1 MSVKK
6 DKVKKEK
13 DLGVK
18 KEDGS
23 LVKADEHLGDLAVDK
38 TKKISVTSDKSE
50 NEKKHSSKKGSF
62 ALVWSFIREK
72 FSIDPL
78 TKKRIM
84 RFKQIRRAYVSFVV
98 MIATL
103 VIALFAELLINKRP
117 LIMWA
122 DGALY
127 FPVYGR
133 MNYNK
138 DFNFAD
144 NDHSEIN
151 YREFK
156 KELREKK
163 RGWML
168 LPLIPFDAF
177 EIDSAE
183 APLSLSFSGTPCLG
197 VATDQESEE
206 PYADRLIYRWFD
218 TNESDAVKQGESEKY
233 VWIKYC
239 STDKKDANTKLSDS
253 PDSSKQYIGFAWDKT
268 TRTRSTNH
276 DDYTWFKIG
285 SQNNSFKQ
293 PNGKYTW
300 VRYASNNKGHI
311 MHPLPP
317 SFKTGH
323 VLGTDRI
330 GRDVLARLVYGYRI
344 AILFSLLYVF
354 ITFFIGIVI
363 GVLMGY
369 YGGTFDTVLQRFIE
383 IWEQIPFLYMVMIL
397 SAIFAP
403 SFAIFLAIFVLFGWT
418 GKTWTARAMT
428 YRERERDY
436 ILAARSMGASTW
448 RIVSVHVIPNII
460 VIILTSLPFAI
471 SGGIS
476 SLTSLDFLGYG
487 LRPPTPSW
495 GELLNVGIA
504 TFKNAPWILSSITVA
519 MVCILVMIT
528 FIGEGLRDA
537 FDPRRFTVYR

>member
-1 MSVKK
+1 MS
-6 DKVKKEK
+6 
-13 DLGVK
+13 
-18 KEDGS
+18 
-23 LVKADEHLGDLAVDK
+23 ADEQKKVDEIK
-38 TKKISVTSDKSE
+38 QPSNMAIFWEFVKERFT
-50 NEKKHSSKKGSF
+50 
-62 ALVWSFIREK
+62 L
-72 FSIDPL
+72 DPL

-84 RFKQIRRAYVSFVV
+84 RFKQIKRAYVSFVV
-98 MIATL
+98 MVATL

-117 LIMWA
+117 LLMWV
-122 DGALY
+122 DGSLY
-127 FPVYGR
+127 FPIYGK

-138 DFNFAD
+138 DFGFAD
-144 NDHSEIN
+144 NDNSEVN

-156 KELREKK
+156 KFLKETK
-163 RGWML
+163 RGGL
-168 LPLIPFDAF
+168 ILPIVPFDAF

-183 APLSLSFSGTPCLG
+183 APLSLTFSGTPCLG
-197 VATDQESEE
+197 IAVDKDSDK
-206 PYADRLIYRWFD
+206 PSADRNEYRWFD
-218 TNESDAVKQGESEKY
+218 TNESESIIHVGDVEQY
-233 VWIKYC
+233 MWIKY
-239 STDKKDANTKLSDS
+239 SATDAKGTNTKLSNS
-253 PDSSKQYIGFAWDKT
+253 PDSSKQYIGFAWNKNSKA
-268 TRTRSTNH
+268 RSDVH
-276 DDYTWFKIG
+276 GDYTWFKIG
-285 SQNNSFKQ
+285 SNNNSFKQ

-323 VLGTDRI
+323 LLGTDRI

-354 ITFFIGIVI
+354 ITFFIGIVV

-369 YGGTFDTVLQRFIE
+369 YGGMFDTVFQRFIE

-403 SFAIFLAIFVLFGWT
+403 SFAIFLLIFVLFGWT
-418 GKTWTARAMT
+418 GKTWVARAMT

-504 TFKNAPWILSSITVA
+504 TFKNAPWILTSITVA

>member
-1 MSVKK
+1 MSDDKNK
-6 DKVKKEK
+6 DKISEGIAKASNFKF
-13 DLGVK
+13 LL
-18 KEDGS
+18 S
-23 LVKADEHLGDLAVDK
+23 LL
-38 TKKISVTSDKSE
+38 
-50 NEKKHSSKKGSF
+50 
-62 ALVWSFIREK
+62 REK
-72 FSIDPL
+72 LSIDPL

-84 RFKQIRRAYVSFVV
+84 RFKQIRRAYVSFLV
-98 MIATL
+98 MVATL
-103 VIALFAELLINKRP
+103 VIALLAEVLINKRP

-122 DGALY
+122 DGSLY
-127 FPVYGR
+127 FPIYGK

-138 DFNFAD
+138 DFGFAD

-156 KELREKK
+156 KELKEKK
-163 RGWML
+163 RGWLIM
-168 LPLIPFDAF
+168 PLVPFDAF
-177 EIDSAE
+177 ETDDYAV
-183 APLSLSFSGTPCLG
+183 PLSLTPSGTPCLG
-197 VATDQESEE
+197 VAVDRESAE
-206 PYADRLIYRWFD
+206 PSDDRLEYKWFD
-218 TNESDAVKQGESEKY
+218 VDGADSVKQASDGSAKY
-233 VWIKYC
+233 TWIKYSNTNAND
-239 STDKKDANTKLSDS
+239 STDAKVSNTPGSD
-253 PDSSKQYIGFAWDKT
+253 KQYIGFAWDKSS
-268 TRTRSTNH
+268 RMGSEQH
-276 DDYTWFKIG
+276 KDYTWFRLG
-285 SQNNSFKQ
+285 ENNNSYKQ

-300 VRYASNNKGHI
+300 VRYASNDKGLI

-317 SFKTGH
+317 TFSRGH
-323 VLGTDRI
+323 FLGTDRI

-354 ITFFIGIVI
+354 ITFFIGIVV

-403 SFAIFLAIFVLFGWT
+403 SFTIFLAIFVLFGWT
-418 GKTWTARAMT
+418 GKTWVARAMT

-504 TFKNAPWILSSITVA
+504 TFKNAPWILSSITTA

>member
-1 MSVKK
+1 MSANKK
-6 DKVKKEK
+6 NNKQVKKENNSVAESNDK
-13 DLGVK
+13 LK
-18 KEDGS
+18 N
-23 LVKADEHLGDLAVDK
+23 LAV
-38 TKKISVTSDKSE
+38 
-50 NEKKHSSKKGSF
+50 
-62 ALVWSFIREK
+62 LWSTILEK

-78 TKKRIM
+78 TKKRIV
-84 RFKQIRRAYVSFVV
+84 RFKQIKRAYISFVIMV
-98 MIATL
+98 ATL
-103 VIALFAELLINKRP
+103 IIALLAEVLINKRP
-117 LIMWA
+117 IIMWV

-127 FPVYGR
+127 FPVYGK

-138 DFNFAD
+138 DFAFAD

-156 KELREKK
+156 KELKEKK

-168 LPLIPFDAF
+168 MPLVPFDAF
-177 EIDSAE
+177 EIDNAQ
-183 APLSLSFSGTPCLG
+183 APLSLTPSGTPCLG
-197 VATDQESEE
+197 VAVDRDEAE
-206 PYADRLIYRWFD
+206 PSKDRLDYKWFD
-218 TNESDAVKQGESEKY
+218 TNESDSVKHDSEEARY
-233 VWIKYC
+233 MWIKYS
-239 STDKKDANTKLSDS
+239 STDIKDSKDIKLSDS
-253 PDSSKQYIGFAWDKT
+253 PDKTKQYIGFAWNKEG
-268 TRTRSTNH
+268 RSRSNSH
-276 DDYTWFKIG
+276 GDYTWFKIG
-285 SQNNSFKQ
+285 GNNNSFKQ

-317 SFKTGH
+317 SFSTGH
-323 VLGTDRI
+323 WLGTDRI

-354 ITFFIGIVI
+354 ITFFMGIVV

-369 YGGTFDTVLQRFIE
+369 YGGTFDTTLQRFIE

-403 SFAIFLAIFVLFGWT
+403 SFSIFLAIFVLFGWT
-418 GKTWTARAMT
+418 NKTWVARAMT

-436 ILAARSMGASTW
+436 IMAARSMGASTW

-504 TFKNAPWILSSITVA
+504 TFKNAPWILSSITTA

>member
-1 MSVKK
+1 MCAKQNN
-6 DKVKKEK
+6 
-13 DLGVK
+13 
-18 KEDGS
+18 
-23 LVKADEHLGDLAVDK
+23 
-38 TKKISVTSDKSE
+38 KKISKKDDNRKHDV
-50 NEKKHSSKKGSF
+50 EKKAEPGNFRLFLSF
-62 ALVWSFIREK
+62 LREK
-72 FSIDPL
+72 FSLDPL

-84 RFKQIRRAYVSFVV
+84 RFKQIRRAYISFVIMV
-98 MIATL
+98 ITL
-103 VIALFAELLINKRP
+103 VIALLAEVLINKRP
-117 LIMWA
+117 LIMWV
-122 DGALY
+122 DGTLY
-127 FPVYGR
+127 FPVYGK

-138 DFNFAD
+138 DFGFAEND
-144 NDHSEIN
+144 NSEVN

-156 KELREKK
+156 KELAEKK
-163 RGWML
+163 RGWMI
-168 LPLIPFDAF
+168 LPIVPYDAF
-177 EIDSAE
+177 EIDNSE
-183 APLSLSFSGTPCLG
+183 TDLSLTFSGTPCLG
-197 VATDQESEE
+197 VAVDRNEEE
-206 PYADRLIYRWFD
+206 PSNQRTEYKWFD
-218 TNESDAVKQGESEKY
+218 SGESDSVKQEVDGTY
-233 VWIKYC
+233 TWIKYS
-239 STDKKDANTKLSDS
+239 STDKAGSSEKIADAPN
-253 PDSSKQYIGFAWDKT
+253 SSRQYIGFAWGKS
-268 TRTRSTNH
+268 TRARSEKH
-276 DDYTWFKIG
+276 SDYTWFRIG

-293 PNGKYTW
+293 PNGRYTW

-311 MHPLPP
+311 MHPYPP

-323 VLGTDRI
+323 FLGTDRI

-369 YGGTFDTVLQRFIE
+369 YGGMFDTILQRFIE

-403 SFAIFLAIFVLFGWT
+403 SFAIFLLIFVLFGWT
-418 GKTWTARAMT
+418 AKTWVARAMT

-504 TFKNAPWILSSITVA
+504 TFQNAPWILSSITTA

>member
-1 MSVKK
+1 MN
-6 DKVKKEK
+6 
-13 DLGVK
+13 
-18 KEDGS
+18 
-23 LVKADEHLGDLAVDK
+23 
-38 TKKISVTSDKSE
+38 TKKNDNRDKKTDGQVSDE
-50 NEKKHSSKKGSF
+50 TKKLSNFELILGF
-62 ALVWSFIREK
+62 LREK

-84 RFKQIRRAYVSFVV
+84 RFKQIRRAYISFLIMV
-98 MIATL
+98 ATL
-103 VIALFAELLINKRP
+103 AIALLAEVLINKRP

-127 FPVYGR
+127 FPIYGK

-138 DFNFAD
+138 DFGFAD

-156 KELREKK
+156 KELKEKK
-163 RGWML
+163 RGWLVM
-168 LPLIPFDAF
+168 PLVPFDAF
-177 EIDSAE
+177 ETDDYE
-183 APLSLSFSGTPCLG
+183 VPLSLTPSGTPCLG
-197 VATDQESEE
+197 VAI
-206 PYADRLIYRWFD
+206 DRDEAMPLNDRTEYKWFD
-218 TNESDAVKQGESEKY
+218 LDGADSVKHIGDGEAKY
-233 VWIKYC
+233 TWIKYS
-239 STDKKDANTKLSDS
+239 STDAKDATGVKVSNS
-253 PDSSKQYIGFAWDKT
+253 PDKTKQYIGFAWNKSS
-268 TRTRSTNH
+268 RMGSEEYG
-276 DDYTWFKIG
+276 DYTWFRLG
-285 SQNNSFKQ
+285 VNNNSYKQ

-300 VRYASNNKGHI
+300 VRYASNNKGMI

-317 SFKTGH
+317 TFSRGH
-323 VLGTDRI
+323 FLGTDRI

-369 YGGTFDTVLQRFIE
+369 YGGAFDTTLQRFIE

-403 SFAIFLAIFVLFGWT
+403 SFSIFLAIFVLFGWT
-418 GKTWTARAMT
+418 NKTWVARAMT

-495 GELLNVGIA
+495 GELLNVGVD
-504 TFKNAPWILSSITVA
+504 TFKDSPWILSSITTA

-537 FDPRRFTVYR
+537 FDPRRFTVYK

>member
-1 MSVKK
+1 MSADVKK
-6 DKVKKEK
+6 N
-13 DLGVK
+13 
-18 KEDGS
+18 DGNM
-23 LVKADEHLGDLAVDK
+23 DNGRG
-38 TKKISVTSDKSE
+38 
-50 NEKKHSSKKGSF
+50 SSSF
-62 ALVWSFIREK
+62 VLMLSFLREK

-84 RFKQIRRAYVSFVV
+84 RFKQIRRAYVSFLIMV
-98 MIATL
+98 ATL
-103 VIALFAELLINKRP
+103 VIALLAEVLINKRP
-117 LIMWA
+117 LVMLV
-122 DGALY
+122 DGSLY
-127 FPVYGR
+127 FPIYGK

-138 DFNFAD
+138 DFAFAD

-151 YREFK
+151 YREFS

-163 RGWML
+163 RGWLIM
-168 LPLIPFDAF
+168 PLVPFDAF
-177 EIDSAE
+177 ESDDYTV
-183 APLSLSFSGTPCLG
+183 PLSLTPSGTPCLG
-197 VATDQESEE
+197 VAVDRDEAE
-206 PYADRLIYRWFD
+206 PLNDRMQYKWFD
-218 TNESDAVKQGESEKY
+218 VDGADSIKHAGDGDAKY
-233 VWIKYC
+233 TWIKY
-239 STDKKDANTKLSDS
+239 SNKGVKDSDNVKVS
-253 PDSSKQYIGFAWDKT
+253 ASASADKQYIGFAWGKSS
-268 TRTRSTNH
+268 RNGSELH
-276 DDYTWFKIG
+276 KDYTWFKLG
-285 SQNNSFKQ
+285 ENNNSYKQ

-300 VRYASNNKGHI
+300 VRYASNDKGLI

-317 SFKTGH
+317 TFSRGH
-323 VLGTDRI
+323 FLGTDRI

-403 SFAIFLAIFVLFGWT
+403 SFMIFLAIFVLFGWT
-418 GKTWTARAMT
+418 NKTWVARAMT

-448 RIVSVHVIPNII
+448 RIVSVHVVPNII

-504 TFKNAPWILSSITVA
+504 TFKNAPWILSSITTA

>member
-1 MSVKK
+1 MSSNKK
-6 DKVKKEK
+6 DKNREKEAK
-13 DLGVK
+13 NLND
-18 KEDGS
+18 
-23 LVKADEHLGDLAVDK
+23 
-38 TKKISVTSDKSE
+38 
-50 NEKKHSSKKGSF
+50 SKKKNF
-62 ALVWSFIREK
+62 EIILSFIREK

-84 RFKQIRRAYVSFVV
+84 RFKQIKRAYISFVIMV
-98 MIATL
+98 ATL
-103 VIALFAELLINKRP
+103 IIAFFAELLINKRP

-122 DGALY
+122 DGSLY
-127 FPVYGR
+127 FPVYGK

-138 DFNFAD
+138 DFKFAD

-156 KELREKK
+156 KELKEKK

-168 LPLIPFDAF
+168 LPLVPFDAF

-197 VATDQESEE
+197 VATDQDTEE
-206 PYADRLIYRWFD
+206 PSSDRLMYRWFD
-218 TNESDAVKQGESEKY
+218 TNETDAVKQGESEKY
-233 VWIKYC
+233 VWVKYS
-239 STDKKDANTKLSDS
+239 STDAKDSNAKLSDS
-253 PDSSKQYIGFAWDKT
+253 PDSSKQYIGLAWGKD
-268 TRTRSTNH
+268 TRARSSNH
-276 DDYTWFKIG
+276 DDYTWFKVG

-300 VRYASNNKGHI
+300 IRYASNNKGHI

-317 SFKTGH
+317 SLKTGH

-369 YGGTFDTVLQRFIE
+369 YGGTFDTILQRFIE

-504 TFKNAPWILSSITVA
+504 TFKNAPWILSSITTA

>member
-13 DLGVK
+13 GLGVK

-23 LVKADEHLGDLAVDK
+23 LVKADERLGDLAVDK
-38 TKKISVTSDKSE
+38 TKEVSVTSDKYK

-206 PYADRLIYRWFD
+206 PYTDRLIYRWFD

-239 STDKKDANTKLSDS
+239 STDKNDANTKLSDS

-383 IWEQIPFLYMVMIL
+383 IWEQIPFLYMV
-397 SAIFAP
+397 IFAP